1 MFPKNYLLLL
11 LLLCTSLVLAQQDYQ
26 IDGTTYSLKTEV
38 DGPLTL
44 LWNTIDGEYRYF
56 AKKGNS
62 ITELV
67 NTRVDGEYQEEY
79 KQVLADLTTDGV
91 VAVSDVRLT
100 LNDLREFVNTY
111 NSQKDPG
118 FVAEKTE
125 GEVVLRLGGFAGLM
139 NNIYF
144 VNPDNTSLFQAGVDF
159 EITETSKLRRHSLLV
174 QLRQVFSNSDYDFK
188 STQFSLNYR
197 FKFVQSQAVDLFVNA
212 KVAAYTYID
221 RSLPDIDQGE
231 GTVAGSGGEF
241 QSPLAFGLGADI
253 PVGPGF
259 ISVAYNDIFAI
270 TLDNN
275 GEFPVDFTIG
285 YKVRL

>member
-26 IDGTTYSLKTEV
+26 IEGTTYSLKTEV

-91 VAVSDVRLT
+91 VAVTDVRLT
-100 LNDLREFVNTY
+100 LSDLREFVNTY
-111 NSQKDPG
+111 NAQKDPG

-221 RSLPDIDQGE
+221 RSLPDIDQSE
-231 GTVAGSGGEF
+231 GTIAGSGGEF

-253 PVGPGF
+253 PAGPGF

-275 GEFPVDFTIG
+275 GEFPVDFTVG

>member
-91 VAVSDVRLT
+91 VAVTDVRLT
-100 LNDLREFVNTY
+100 LSDLREFVNTY
-111 NSQKDPG
+111 NAQKDPG

-241 QSPLAFGLGADI
+241 QGPLAFGLGADI

-275 GEFPVDFTIG
+275 GEFPVDFTVG

>member
-11 LLLCTSLVLAQQDYQ
+11 LLLCTSLVLGQQDYQ

-91 VAVSDVRLT
+91 VAVTDVRLT
-100 LNDLREFVNTY
+100 LSDLREFVNTY
-111 NSQKDPG
+111 NAQKDPG

-188 STQFSLNYR
+188 STQFSVNYR

-221 RSLPDIDQGE
+221 RSLPDIDQNE

-275 GEFPVDFTIG
+275 GEFPVDFTVG

>member
-1 MFPKNYLLLL
+1 
-11 LLLCTSLVLAQQDYQ
+11 
-26 IDGTTYSLKTEV
+26 V

-91 VAVSDVRLT
+91 VAVTDVRLT
-100 LNDLREFVNTY
+100 LSDLREFVNTY
-111 NSQKDPG
+111 NAQKDPG

-221 RSLPDIDQGE
+221 RSLPDIDQSE
-231 GTVAGSGGEF
+231 GTIAGSGGEF

-253 PVGPGF
+253 PAGPGF

-275 GEFPVDFTIG
+275 GEFPVDFTVG